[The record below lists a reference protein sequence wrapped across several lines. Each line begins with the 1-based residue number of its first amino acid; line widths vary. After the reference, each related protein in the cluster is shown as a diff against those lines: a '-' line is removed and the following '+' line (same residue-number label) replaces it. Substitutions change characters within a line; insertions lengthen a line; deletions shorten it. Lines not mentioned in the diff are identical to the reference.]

1 MIKKGSHLDGVE
13 PINEK
18 IINNRNLYDKSGNS
32 GNSVLLARKDKFN
45 NDEFVF
51 PGVILNEFISNNNS
65 EMPVVDYVKEVI
77 KIYNKKINYKII
89 YL

>member
-1 MIKKGSHLDGVE
+1 MIKKGGHLDGVE

-32 GNSVLLARKDKFN
+32 GNSVLLARKDKFI